1 MNISFV
7 GSEKEIRFIKK
18 NSPRIKKIYWVPL
31 SLDALV
37 YLDHNKINYINP
49 IKYFK
54 NSDHYKGIKFN
65 KKYLNIIK
73 PDINLKESLVFRY
86 NSILGKFLNS
96 IFLIISI
103 LKNLE
108 KKYKIEN
115 IIVSGWGEKK

>member
-54 NSDHYKGIKFN
+54 NN
-65 KKYLNIIK
+65 
-73 PDINLKESLVFRY
+73 
-86 NSILGKFLNS
+86 
-96 IFLIISI
+96 
-103 LKNLE
+103 
-108 KKYKIEN
+108 
-115 IIVSGWGEKK
+115 